1 MKLTAG
7 LPTVAIES
15 PFAGRWWWNRWANVR
30 YARQCLLDCIER
42 GEAPIASHL
51 LYTQVLD
58 DSIPSHRLL
67 GIAAGLAW
75 NLHADCIAVYVDR
88 GISAGMR
95 AGVEFAIGCGIPV
108 QLRSLYAHGQLEVAK
123 IGWSRALALAEAGEL
138 VWTIQNGERHP
149 YAG

>member
-1 MKLTAG
+1 MKLPDVS
-7 LPTVAIES
+7 PTVAIES
-15 PFAGRWWWNRWANVR
+15 PFAGKWWWNRWSNVR

-42 GEAPIASHL
+42 GEAPLASHL

-58 DSIPSHRLL
+58 DSIPSHRML
-67 GIAAGLAW
+67 GIAAGLTW

-95 AGVEFAIGCGIPV
+95 AGVEFALAHGIPV
-108 QLRSLYAHGQLEVAK
+108 QLRSLYAHGHLDVAK
-123 IGWSRALALAEAGEL
+123 VGWSRAMALAEAGEL
-138 VWTIQNGERHP
+138 VRTIQNGERHP